1 MNSAALWRI
10 RWAWKLAP
18 QNVLLKG
25 TPFQLSIW
33 KALIDSPSLTHYSSL
48 AEQAGC
54 PKSYRAAANALGE
67 NPVPLLIPCH
77 HVLRRHGALGGFRYG
92 VVRKHAMLAWEIARA
107 GAKTTDSHPHR

>member
-67 NPVPLLIPCH
+67 NPESLNLLKQDLHACSAAAL
-77 HVLRRHGALGGFRYG
+77 VAARLTALRGRG
-92 VVRKHAMLAWEIARA
+92 
-107 GAKTTDSHPHR
+107 